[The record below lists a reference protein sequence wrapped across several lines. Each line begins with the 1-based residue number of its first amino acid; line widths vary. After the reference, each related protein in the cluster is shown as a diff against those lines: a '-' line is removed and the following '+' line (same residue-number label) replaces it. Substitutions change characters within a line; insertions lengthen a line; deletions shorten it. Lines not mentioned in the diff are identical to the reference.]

1 MKQRTSRGMT
11 RSLKRCRQKNE
22 SVRENG
28 SREFSAGGAGGAG
41 GKRVRPRSATLH
53 SEVYLNFPEKPAKIG
68 V

>member
-1 MKQRTSRGMT
+1 MSQLEKMEGGIGNS
-11 RSLKRCRQKNE
+11 
-22 SVRENG
+22 
-28 SREFSAGGAGGAG
+28 FGGAGGAG